1 MDEGSEV
8 LVVNEPQSANRF
20 FNELIFDAVLGSHL
34 AVQNRE
40 FDFVLVSL
48 VSSRSFNSHL
58 TCGAH
63 FIRARRIVA
72 PSWVNVCD
80 QVMGTNDR

>member
-1 MDEGSEV
+1 MDEGIEV

-40 FDFVLVSL
+40 FDFVLSEPSAVAQLQFASGVWRAL
-48 VSSRSFNSHL
+48 HPRSQDRGPF
-58 TCGAH
+58 
-63 FIRARRIVA
+63 
-72 PSWVNVCD
+72 
-80 QVMGTNDR
+80 MGQRLRPGDGH